1 MPVEQPSNIYRE
13 QLTSLY
19 HGLALWKP
27 NPVEDIYNQV
37 SIGDVGYISSEGIFI
52 RMFNVT
58 LPWNDRSNRR
68 LAEPEPYDDPLTL
81 ASIVRENFGQ
91 VDYYS
96 RHVSREENAGNI
108 QAVTPEQ

>member
-1 MPVEQPSNIYRE
+1 
-13 QLTSLY
+13 
-19 HGLALWKP
+19 LWKP

-58 LPWNDRSNRR
+58 LPWNDQSNRR
-68 LAEPEPYDDPLTL
+68 LAEPDPYDDPLTL
-81 ASIVRENFGQ
+81 ASITRENFGQ

-108 QAVTPEQ
+108 QAAKPEQ